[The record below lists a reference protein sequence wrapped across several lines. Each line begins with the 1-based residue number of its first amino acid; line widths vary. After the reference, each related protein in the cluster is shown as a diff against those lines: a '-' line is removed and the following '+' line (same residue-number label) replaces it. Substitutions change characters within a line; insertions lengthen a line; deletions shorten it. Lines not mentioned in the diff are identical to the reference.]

1 MRDNANLRQ
10 PVATPVANYA
20 RCCLNFLFQ
29 RSSLRVDCNQL
40 LVTSQMKV
48 REQGFFLVFFS
59 RAFFDIVFPIRLH
72 SNTIKGNS

>member
-48 REQGFFLVFFS
+48 REQGFFLVFFQGHFLTLYS
-59 RAFFDIVFPIRLH
+59 Q
-72 SNTIKGNS
+72 